1 MKPPITVFTRL
12 ETGFDAVRTV
22 PGQGLREREKLAT

>member
-12 ETGFDAVRTV
+12 ETGFDAVRTG
-22 PGQGLREREKLAT
+22 PRQDGGRASGRS